1 VSRLSRF
8 VNLWRARELD
18 RDLDDELA
26 FHLEMRIEKNLRDG
40 LDRPEAEAEARRHLG
55 GTLRA
60 KEGMR
65 EARVMVWLES
75 VAADVRHGVR
85 LLLRRPGLSA
95 LALLTLSLGIGA
107 NAAMFTL
114 LNALLL
120 QPLPFAEPH
129 RLMAVVDRFTRLG
142 VSGSPTIPEIIDLRE
157 RSHAFA
163 NVAFFDTR
171 DFRMTGGDEPTRVFT
186 ARVSAS
192 LFPTL
197 NVQPA
202 LGRLFRD
209 NENLAGHWDVVVL
222 SDGLWRRNFG
232 SDPAVVGR
240 ALTVNGTPHTV
251 IGVLP
256 PGFFVDYPA
265 LSGPEPIEMYV
276 PFQLYDAYTSRN
288 DQFVNV
294 RRVTT
299 IARLRDGV
307 TREQASAELQ
317 TVAQGIEAEHPELY
331 RRAGEAVGFRLDV
344 ESLHEAVTKASRST
358 LTYLVA
364 AVALVLLIACINTGQ
379 FLLAQALDRAPEV
392 AVRASLGAGRGR
404 LFRQFLIE
412 CSVLACA
419 GGATGLIQ
427 AMWLVQL
434 LVALIPGRTPLLAS
448 VGVDRTVLAFTAGL
462 SLLSALAVGVLPAIY
477 FARTNPAARL
487 TTRSAVA
494 GGSRS
499 RHILVAV
506 EVAMA
511 VVLLAAAGL
520 LIQGVYR
527 LQHADRGF
535 SPDDVT
541 VMQIRGAIPQT
552 TKPIPSIV
560 FQHYVDHI
568 AAMPGVEAAAV
579 ATPLPLRNPPAANFS
594 IEGRS
599 SDLASIERQP
609 ASYQIVSP
617 NYFKALRIPLRE
629 GRVISGDD
637 IPGRPR
643 VAVINDTMAR
653 RYWPGESSLGRAIRV
668 GAVTLTIVGVV
679 GDVQATPLDTR
690 PSAQIYISNLQQFEP
705 NMNVLVR
712 SSPGSA
718 VTAESIKKAIWSVS
732 PDQPVFNIQL
742 LSQLIST
749 SLAEQRYIAMLLVGF
764 AGLALFMSAT
774 GVYTVVSYLVARRTR
789 EIAVRMAIGARAGD
803 IVRLVSAQ
811 TLGWT
816 FGGLVVGVALTIASR
831 GVTRTALRGASELD
845 GWTMT
850 ALVVFYL
857 AVAGCAICAPVARA
871 LRCLDPAAALR
882 AE

>member
-1 VSRLSRF
+1 MSRLSRF
-8 VNLWRARELD
+8 VNLWRGRELD

-26 FHLEMRIEKNLRDG
+26 FHTEMRIEQNLRAG
-40 LDRPEAEAEARRHLG
+40 LSRPEAEAEARRHLG

-65 EARVMVWLES
+65 EARVMLWLES
-75 VAADVRHGVR
+75 VATDVRHGIR

-120 QPLPFAEPH
+120 QPLPYSEPD

-142 VSGSPTIPEIIDLRE
+142 VSGSPTIPEILDLRQ
-157 RSHAFA
+157 RSRAFS
-163 NVAFFDTR
+163 NIAFFDTR
-171 DFRMTGGDEPTRVFT
+171 DFRMTGGDEPTRVFA

-209 NENLAGHWDVVVL
+209 EENLAGHWNVVVL
-222 SDGLWRRNFG
+222 ADGLWRRNFG

-240 ALTVNGTPHTV
+240 TLTVNGTPHTV

-256 PGFFVDYPA
+256 SGFVVDYPA

-276 PFQLYDAYTSRN
+276 PFQMYEAYTSRN

-299 IARLRDGV
+299 IARLNDGV
-307 TREQASAELQ
+307 TREHASAELQ
-317 TVAQGIEAEHPELY
+317 TVATGIEAEHPELY

-344 ESLHEAVTKASRST
+344 ETLHEAVTKAGRST
-358 LTYLVA
+358 LLYLVA

-379 FLLAQALDRAPEV
+379 FLLAQSLDRAPEV

-404 LFRQFLIE
+404 LFRQFLVE
-412 CSVLACA
+412 CSVLAVA
-419 GGATGLIQ
+419 GGAAGLIQ
-427 AMWLVQL
+427 AMWLVQV
-434 LVALIPGRTPLLAS
+434 LVAMIPGRTPLLAS
-448 VGVDRTVLAFTAGL
+448 AGVDRTVLAFTAGI
-462 SLLSALAVGVLPAIY
+462 SMLSALAVGVLPALY
-477 FARTNPAARL
+477 FARTHPASRL
-487 TTRSAVA
+487 TVRNASPA
-494 GGSRS
+494 GSRS
-499 RHILVAV
+499 RHLLVAV

-535 SPDDVT
+535 LPDDVT
-541 VMQIRGAIPQT
+541 VMQIRGAIPQN

-560 FQHYVDHI
+560 YQHYLDHI
-568 AAMPGVEAAAV
+568 AAMPGIEAAAA
-579 ATPLPLRNPPAANFS
+579 ATPLPLRTPPAANFS
-594 IEGRS
+594 IEGRPA
-599 SDLASIERQP
+599 DLASVERQP
-609 ASYQIVSP
+609 ATFQIVSSD
-617 NYFKALRIPLRE
+617 YFKVLRIPLRE
-629 GRVISGDD
+629 GRFISSGDLPD
-637 IPGRPR
+637 RPR
-643 VAVINDTMAR
+643 VTVISETMAR
-653 RYWPGESSLGRAIRV
+653 RYWPGESPLGRVIRV
-668 GAVTLTIVGVV
+668 GASAMTVVGVV
-679 GDVQATPLDTR
+679 GDVQATPLDTK
-690 PSAQIYISNLQQFEP
+690 PVAQIYVAHLQQFEP
-705 NMNVLVR
+705 NMNLLVR
-712 SSPGSA
+712 TAPGSG
-718 VTAESIKKAIWSVS
+718 VTAEAIKKAIWSVS
-732 PDQPVFNIQL
+732 PDQPVFNIQPL
-742 LSQLIST
+742 PQVIST

-774 GVYTVVSYLVARRTR
+774 GVYTVVSYLVARRTH
-789 EIAVRMAIGARAGD
+789 EIAVRMAIGAGAGD
-803 IVRLVSAQ
+803 ILRLVSGQ

-816 FGGLVVGVALTIASR
+816 VAGLAVGVAVTIASS
-831 GVTRTALRGASELD
+831 GVTRTALRGVSELD
-845 GWTMT
+845 VSTMT

-857 AVAGCAICAPVARA
+857 AVAGCAVCAPVARA
-871 LRCLDPAAALR
+871 LRFLDPAAALR